1 MPRMARARKPPE
13 FYRADTL
20 SSDDSVGLLFRRVL
34 ASLTQEVDRRLAPH
48 DLTHAQWVPL
58 YKLFRGECAT
68 MAELARD
75 LQLDPAA
82 VTRALDRL
90 EAKQLVRRERSQQDR
105 RVVHLQLT
113 AEGRRVA
120 PLVPAALAEVFNAH
134 LAGFS
139 AAEWATLVELL
150 QRMLANGEALRT
162 PGGAAAPAGAARPA
176 P

>member
-1 MPRMARARKPPE
+1 MVRSRKPPE
-13 FYRADTL
+13 FYRADTMG
-20 SSDDSVGLLFRRVL
+20 SDDSVGLLFRRVL
-34 ASLTQEVDRRLAPH
+34 SSLIQEVDRRLAPH

-58 YKLFRGECAT
+58 YKLFRGECTT

-90 EAKQLVRRERSQQDR
+90 EAKGLVRRERSASDR
-105 RVVHLQLT
+105 RVVLIELT

-120 PLVPAALAEVFNAH
+120 PLVPEALAEVFIAH

-139 AAEWATLVELL
+139 AAEWATLIELL
-150 QRMLANGEALRT
+150 QRMLSNGETLRQAVLE
-162 PGGAAAPAGAARPA
+162 GA
-176 P
+176 

>member
-1 MPRMARARKPPE
+1 MVRSRKPPD
-13 FYRADTL
+13 FYRADTMHG
-20 SSDDSVGLLFRRVL
+20 DDSVGLLFRRVL
-34 ASLTQEVDRRLAPH
+34 SSLIQEVDRRLAPH

-58 YKLFRGECAT
+58 YKLFRGECTT

-90 EAKQLVRRERSQQDR
+90 EGKGLLRRTRSLSDR
-105 RVVHLQLT
+105 RVVQLALT

-139 AAEWATLVELL
+139 AAEWATLIELL
-150 QRMLANGEALRT
+150 QRMLSNGETLRQTALEKS
-162 PGGAAAPAGAARPA
+162 
-176 P
+176 

>member
-1 MPRMARARKPPE
+1 MARVRKPPN

-20 SSDDSVGLLFRRVL
+20 RSEDGIGLLFRRVL
-34 ASLTQEVDRRLAPH
+34 QSLIQEVDRRLAPH

-58 YKLFRGECAT
+58 YKLFRGECNT

-90 EAKQLVRRERSQQDR
+90 AAKDLVRRERSVSDR
-105 RVVHLQLT
+105 RVVLLELT
-113 AEGRRVA
+113 PEGRRVA

-139 AAEWATLVELL
+139 AAEFATLVELL
-150 QRMLANGEALRT
+150 QRMLSNGEALRQAT
-162 PGGAAAPAGAARPA
+162 SERA
-176 P
+176 